1 MSRKFTQEEIDKYSI
16 TLYHVSD
23 HIITEPS
30 LDVLPYE
37 FGSGFY
43 LFENKEDAI
52 QFANITGRNVINKYS
67 FMPVCPPL
75 QAKTFAAPTEEWL
88 NMLLT
93 KLQHSVAL
101 IEDDEYANPDI
112 DIINGPG
119 MTPELIEVLGRFLT
133 DHELEPEQILL
144 YARNIKLPMQW
155 LLKSEKALSYLKFVG
170 REKL

>member
-1 MSRKFTQEEIDKYSI
+1 MNRKFTQEEIDQYST

-93 KLQHSVAL
+93 KLHARFAPNWTNVPVPHENCQLSVW
-101 IEDDEYANPDI
+101 I
-112 DIINGPG
+112 
-119 MTPELIEVLGRFLT
+119 
-133 DHELEPEQILL
+133 
-144 YARNIKLPMQW
+144 
-155 LLKSEKALSYLKFVG
+155 
-170 REKL
+170 